1 MSKEAYE
8 AVEISI
14 LQVNNY
20 DVLTAS
26 TEGEGEDSGWSDY
39 Y

>member
-8 AVEISI
+8 AVEINI

-26 TEGEGEDSGWSDY
+26 TGDEDAGWSDY